1 MNKNAKTIAII
12 LGLLLAVAMPLAA
25 RAQGGDRG
33 VYVGVGGGSAEP
45 LKYDTCDTHPVCSKK
60 GTAFKFFS
68 GWQFGRN
75 WAVEFGYQDLGK
87 ASSSTPGT
95 FSQSIK
101 VRLSD
106 LTILGQW
113 LGTERIAFF
122 GKAGAYYANTTLETT
137 DTTLAVPT
145 TRVQQSRGNLT
156 FGAGIQWYAW
166 RGLAIRGEGQHFMKV
181 GGGSIGDSDYN
192 VYTLSLLY
200 KF

>member
-1 MNKNAKTIAII
+1 MNKNGKTIAII
-12 LGLLLAVAMPLAA
+12 LGLLAAVALPLAA

-33 VYVGVGGGSAEP
+33 TYVGIGGGSAEP
-45 LKYDTCDTHPVCSKK
+45 LEYDSCDLQPQCSKK

-68 GWQFGRN
+68 GWQFSRN

-87 ASSSTPGT
+87 ASASSPGT
-95 FSQSIK
+95 FDQSIK

-113 LGTERIAFF
+113 LATERLAFF
-122 GKAGAYYANTTLETT
+122 GKAGAYYGNTTL
-137 DTTLAVPT
+137 DTTQSGTT
-145 TRVQQSRGNLT
+145 TRIQQSRGNLT
-156 FGAGIQWYAW
+156 FGVGIQWYAW
-166 RGLAIRGEGQHFMKV
+166 RTLAIRGEGQRFMKV
-181 GGGSIGDSDYN
+181 GGGTIGDSDYS

>member
-1 MNKNAKTIAII
+1 MNKNGKTIAII
-12 LGLLLAVAMPLAA
+12 LGLLLAVAVPLAA
-25 RAQGGDRG
+25 RAQAGDRG

-45 LKYDTCDTHPVCSKK
+45 LEYDTCDTFPQCSKR

-87 ASSSTPGT
+87 ASASSPGT
-95 FSQSIK
+95 FDQSIK

-113 LGTERIAFF
+113 LATERLAFF
-122 GKAGAYYANTTLETT
+122 GKAGAYYANTTL
-137 DTTLAVPT
+137 DTTQAGTT

-156 FGAGIQWYAW
+156 LGAGIQYYAW
-166 RGLAIRGEGQHFMKV
+166 RGLAIRGEGQRFMKV

-192 VYTLSLLY
+192 AYTLSLLY

>member
-1 MNKNAKTIAII
+1 MNKNGKTIAII
-12 LGLLLAVAMPLAA
+12 LGLLLAVTMPLAA
-25 RAQGGDRG
+25 RAQSGGDRG

-45 LKYDTCDTHPVCSKK
+45 VKYDTCDTFPQCSKK

-87 ASSSTPGT
+87 ASASSPGT
-95 FSQSIK
+95 FDQSIK

-106 LTILGQW
+106 LTLLGQW
-113 LGTERIAFF
+113 LGTERVAFF
-122 GKAGAYYANTTLETT
+122 GKAGAYYANTTL
-137 DTTLAVPT
+137 DTTNAGVS
-145 TRVQQSRGNLT
+145 TRTQQSRGNLT
-156 FGAGIQWYAW
+156 FGAGIQYYAW

-181 GGGSIGDSDYN
+181 GGGTIGESDYN

>member
-1 MNKNAKTIAII
+1 MNKNGKTIAMI

-33 VYVGVGGGSAEP
+33 VYVGIGGGSAEP
-45 LKYDTCDTHPVCSKK
+45 LKYDICDTRTNCSKK

-68 GWQFGRN
+68 GWQFSRN

-95 FSQSIK
+95 VDESIK

-106 LTILGQW
+106 ITIVGQW
-113 LGTERIAFF
+113 LGTERVAFF
-122 GKAGAYYANTTLETT
+122 GKAGAYYSNSTLDRT
-137 DTTLAVPT
+137 DATGT
-145 TRVQQSRGNLT
+145 TRTQQSRGNLT
-156 FGAGIQWYAW
+156 FGAGIQYYAG

-181 GGGSIGDSDYN
+181 GGGSIGESDYN
-192 VYTLSLLY
+192 VYTVSLLY